1 MAGGH
6 SHRATLGKSHKPFK
20 SKHATKGQL
29 KNQYKGK
36 VEKASTTNKAG
47 RVPSKLERKNTAKQ
61 LKSKKIAESRLLRKV
76 FEGAGAAEKIIT
88 VISLTQDVQASTIL
102 SQLLTSL
109 NENEDDP
116 AIEFESPAVATLRL
130 DRFKCDTKFIL
141 PNHTDL
147 ISILD
152 AAKVSD
158 YVIFGFSAQEEVA
171 QDYGEQILRAVI
183 AQGVATPIGVISN
196 LVSAYPKKNLQAD
209 VRQSLDSYFNHF
221 FPADDKLY
229 ALEHKNEAVN
239 CLRNISQK
247 LPKPVNWRDSRG
259 YMVAND
265 AYWHSVDGDE
275 NGFIVVE
282 GIARGTGF
290 NSDRL
295 VHLSGHGD
303 FQLERIEQIPKHK
316 NDEAHFYTPTA
327 EQDTLEELNTDE
339 PTSDI
344 YDSMKWESG
353 EYNSMGVQMEGKTY
367 FNDNV
372 EAGPRKYKAPEGTSQ
387 YQSKW
392 LLDDILDG
400 VSDVEED
407 DEDIDMMEEND
418 DMDDGMG
425 EAAATNTEYEPTEA
439 GDLQSEMFVE
449 LSPED
454 EEEQLRQFRQLEKE
468 DREFPD
474 ELELAPTEIARDRFR
489 EYRGVK
495 SLGTCDWDW
504 DEENSE
510 KPSIYDRLLRINNFK
525 ATRNRLLKEAS
536 RHAQVVIGT
545 RVKLYIRAPKY
556 ILDTVD
562 VVRAPFVIY
571 ALLAHEHKLAVSN
584 FSFQTW
590 ENYEEPVPSGESII
604 VQYGF
609 RRQVITPSFNQATNS
624 SNNVHKH
631 ERFAHAGDICIATA
645 IAPPMFYNAP
655 AIYFLQKGD
664 GSLEIVGQGTFLNCD
679 HTRVMAER
687 AVLTGH
693 AVKIHKRLITI
704 RYMFFNAEDINW
716 FKAVPLF
723 TKSGRTGFIKE
734 SLGTHGY
741 FKATFDG
748 RLSAQDVI
756 GMALYKRIWPQGS
769 QLWNR

>member
-6 SHRATLGKSHKPFK
+6 SHRATLGKGHKPFK

-36 VEKASTTNKAG
+36 VEKSSATNKPG
-47 RVPSKLERKNTAKQ
+47 RVPSKLERKNKANQ
-61 LKSKKIAESRLLRKV
+61 LKFKKIAESRLLRKV
-76 FEGAGAAEKIIT
+76 FEGASAAEKIVT
-88 VISLTQDVQASTIL
+88 VISLTQDIEARSIL
-102 SQLLTSL
+102 SQLIMSL
-109 NENEDDP
+109 NDQDDDP
-116 AIEFESPAVATLRL
+116 EFKFESPLVLTMRL
-130 DRFKCDTKFIL
+130 DQFKCNTKFIL
-141 PNHTDL
+141 PNESDL

-158 YVIFGFSAQEEVA
+158 YVVLGFSANQEVSQE
-171 QDYGEQILRAVI
+171 YGEQILRAII
-183 AQGVATPIGVISN
+183 AQGIATPIGVIPN
-196 LVSAYPKKNLQAD
+196 LVSSYPKKNLQLD
-209 VRQSLDSYFNHF
+209 IRQSLDSYFHHF
-221 FPADDKLY
+221 FPADDNLF
-229 ALEHKNEAVN
+229 ALEHKNEAIN

-247 LPKPVNWRDSRG
+247 LPKSVNWRDSRG
-259 YMVAND
+259 YMIADEVT
-265 AYWHSVDGDE
+265 WQSIDGDN
-275 NGFIVVE
+275 NGYVIVE

-290 NSDRL
+290 NTDRL
-295 VHLSGHGD
+295 IHINGHGD
-303 FQLERIEQIPKHK
+303 FQLERIEQVARHK
-316 NDEAHFYTPTA
+316 NDQVQTYVPTA
-327 EQDTLEELNTDE
+327 EQDTLEELNAEEIDMADDFE
-339 PTSDI
+339 NWDQ
-344 YDSMKWESG
+344 D
-353 EYNSMGVQMEGKTY
+353 YNNMGVQMEGKNY

-372 EAGPRKYKAPEGTSQ
+372 EAGPRKFKVPEGTSQ

-392 LLDDILDG
+392 LLDDVLDG

-407 DEDIDMMEEND
+407 DGEGDLMDYSDEDMVDCD
-418 DMDDGMG
+418 THTV
-425 EAAATNTEYEPTEA
+425 ANTEYEPTEV
-439 GDLQSEMFVE
+439 GDLQSELFLE

-454 EEEQLRQFRQLEKE
+454 EEEQLRQFRELEKE

-474 ELELAPTEIARDRFR
+474 ELELAPHEIARERFR

-495 SLGTCDWDW
+495 SLGTCDWAW

-510 KPSIYDRLLRINNFK
+510 KPSMYNRLLRINNFK
-525 ATRNRLLKEAS
+525 ATRNKLLKDAAK
-536 RHAQVVIGT
+536 HAQVTIGT

-562 VVRAPFVIY
+562 VTHAPFVIY
-571 ALLAHEHKLAVSN
+571 ALLAHEHKLAVAN

-590 ENYEEPVPSGESII
+590 EDYEKPVPSGEAII

-609 RRQVITPSFNQATNS
+609 RRQVITPAFNQASNS

-631 ERFAHAGDICIATA
+631 ERFAHTGDFCIATA
-645 IAPPMFYNAP
+645 IAPAMFYNAP
-655 AIYFLQKGD
+655 AIFFSQKSD
-664 GSLEIVGQGTFLNCD
+664 GALEIVGQGTFLNCD

-704 RYMFFNAEDINW
+704 RYMFFNPEDINW

-769 QLWNR
+769 QLWVR

>member
-6 SHRATLGKSHKPFK
+6 SHRATLGKSHKAFK

-36 VEKASTTNKAG
+36 VEKSTTTNKPG
-47 RVPSKLERKNTAKQ
+47 RVSSKIERKNTAKQ
-61 LKSKKIAESRLLRKV
+61 LKSKKIAESRQIRKV
-76 FEGAGAAEKIIT
+76 FEGSGAAEKIIS
-88 VISLTQDVQASTIL
+88 VISLTQDIKASTIL
-102 SQLLTSL
+102 KQLVESL
-109 NENEDDP
+109 NEQDDDTSFD
-116 AIEFESPAVATLRL
+116 FESPLVATLRL

-141 PNHTDL
+141 PNETDL

-158 YVIFGFSAQEEVA
+158 YVILGFSAALEVS
-171 QDYGEQILRAVI
+171 QDYGEQILRAII
-183 AQGVATPIGVISN
+183 AQGIATPIGVIPN
-196 LVSAYPKKNLQAD
+196 LVSEFPKKNLQAD
-209 VRQSLDSYFNHF
+209 IRQSLDSYFNHF

-229 ALEHKNEAVN
+229 ALENKNEAVN

-247 LPKPVNWRDSRG
+247 LPKSVNWRDSRG
-259 YMVAND
+259 YMVANE
-265 AYWHSVDGDE
+265 ASWHPVDGDN
-275 NGFIVVE
+275 NGYIVVE
-282 GIARGTGF
+282 GIARGAGF

-295 VHLSGHGD
+295 VHINGHGD
-303 FQLERIEQIPKHK
+303 FQLERIEQVARHK
-316 NDEAHFYTPTA
+316 NDESHVYSPTDA
-327 EQDTLEELNTDE
+327 QDNLEELNSEELDMADDYSNWDE
-339 PTSDI
+339 D
-344 YDSMKWESG
+344 
-353 EYNSMGVQMEGKTY
+353 YNNMGVQMEGKTY
-367 FNDNV
+367 FNDTI
-372 EAGPRKYKAPEGTSQ
+372 EAGPRKYKAPKGTSE

-392 LLDDILDG
+392 LLDDVLEG

-407 DEDIDMMEEND
+407 DGEDAFMGQDDEAMDE
-418 DMDDGMG
+418 DMDGV
-425 EAAATNTEYEPTEA
+425 AATNTEYEPTEA

-449 LSPED
+449 LSPEE

-474 ELELAPTEIARDRFR
+474 ELELAPTEIARERFR

-495 SLGTCDWDW
+495 SLGTCDWNW
-504 DEENSE
+504 DEEHSE
-510 KPSIYDRLLRINNFK
+510 KPSVYDRLLRINNFK
-525 ATRNRLLKEAS
+525 ATRNKLLKDAS

-545 RVKLYIRAPKY
+545 RIKLYIRAPKY

-562 VVRAPFVIY
+562 VVHSPFVIY
-571 ALLAHEHKLAVSN
+571 SLLEHEHKLAVAN

-590 ENYEEPVPSGESII
+590 EDYEKPVPSGEALI

-609 RRQVITPSFNQATNS
+609 RRQVITPSFNQASNS
-624 SNNVHKH
+624 LNNVHKH
-631 ERFAHAGDICIATA
+631 ERFAHAGDLCIATA

-655 AIYFLQKGD
+655 AIFFSQKPD

-704 RYMFFNAEDINW
+704 RYMFFNPEDINW

-723 TKSGRTGFIKE
+723 TKTGRTGFIKE

-748 RLSAQDVI
+748 RLSQQDVI
-756 GMALYKRIWPQGS
+756 GMALYKRVWPQGS
-769 QLWNR
+769 LLWTR

>member
-36 VEKASTTNKAG
+36 VEKSSVTNKAG
-47 RVPSKLERKNTAKQ
+47 RVPSKIERKNTAKQ
-61 LKSKKIAESRLLRKV
+61 LKSKKIADSRELRKV
-76 FEGAGAAEKIIT
+76 FEGANAAEKIIT
-88 VISLTQDVQASTIL
+88 VISLTQDIQSSKIL
-102 SQLLTSL
+102 SQLILSL
-109 NENEDDP
+109 NETEDDP
-116 AIEFESPAVATLRL
+116 EIEFASPLVATLRL
-130 DRFKCDTKFIL
+130 DRFKCNTKFIL
-141 PNHTDL
+141 PDETNL

-158 YVIFGFSAQEEVA
+158 YVVLGFSAEQEVS

-183 AQGVATPIGVISN
+183 AQGIATPIGVISN

-209 VRQSLDSYFNHF
+209 IRQSLDSYFGHF

-229 ALEHKNEAVN
+229 ALENKSEAAN

-247 LPKPVNWRDSRG
+247 MPKSVNWRDSRG
-259 YMVAND
+259 YMLANE
-265 AYWHSVDGDE
+265 ANWHPVDGDNE
-275 NGFIVVE
+275 GFIVVE
-282 GIARGTGF
+282 GVARGAGF
-290 NSDRL
+290 NCDRL
-295 VHLSGHGD
+295 VHIPGHGD
-303 FQLERIEQIPKHK
+303 FQVERIEQVARHK
-316 NDEAHFYTPTA
+316 NEEVLCYSPSANR
-327 EQDTLEELNTDE
+327 DTLEELNSEEVNMEDE
-339 PTSDI
+339 YTNWDQ
-344 YDSMKWESG
+344 D
-353 EYNSMGVQMEGKTY
+353 YNALGVQMQDKEY
-367 FNDNV
+367 FNDKI
-372 EAGPRKYKAPEGTSQ
+372 EAGPRKFKVPEGTSD

-392 LLDDILDG
+392 LLDDVLEG

-407 DEDIDMMEEND
+407 DGEEFKGFYD
-418 DMDDGMG
+418 EGMDQDMDGNG
-425 EAAATNTEYEPTEA
+425 AVTNTEYEPTEA

-454 EEEQLRQFRQLEKE
+454 EEEQLRQFRALEKE

-474 ELELAPTEIARDRFR
+474 ELELAPTELARERFR

-495 SLGTCDWDW
+495 SLGGCMWDW
-504 DEENSE
+504 DEQSTE
-510 KPSIYDRLLRINNFK
+510 KPSIYNQLLRINNFK
-525 ATRNRLLKEAS
+525 ATRNKLLKDAA

-545 RVKLYIRAPKY
+545 KTKLYIKAPKF
-556 ILDTVD
+556 ILDAVD
-562 VVRAPFVIY
+562 VTRAPFIIY
-571 ALLAHEHKLAVSN
+571 SLLEHEHKLAVTN

-590 ENYEEPVPSGESII
+590 EDYDKPVPSGEPII

-609 RRQVITPSFNQATNS
+609 RRQVITPAFNQATNS

-631 ERFAHAGDICIATA
+631 ERFAHSGDICIATA

-655 AIYFLQKGD
+655 AMYFTQKPD

-756 GMALYKRIWPQGS
+756 GMALYKRIWPQTS
-769 QLWNR
+769 QVCSI